1 MSRCLCTLSAF
12 NLVSVGRQ
20 NTTLDILLQCGIHYD
35 LVLGSVTLAERVTE
49 SGAVMS
55 QERKLVNSGDFIEV
69 VTSQFEVRLE
79 ETFPTYIFTQIQ
91 MQYGILLATFKR
103 NDGSVTALFKAFI
116 SWRLLMGR
124 PLRIHM
130 SAPFLNSA
138 QQSSVL
144 QATTS
149 DEQYYLFMN
158 AVIHVCFL
166 RPQQWTM
173 LKEKRSQ
180 SNPNYCSSMIGKIIC
195 IVLRPLIR
203 KCISKSIIK
212 ITT

>member
-1 MSRCLCTLSAF
+1 MSRCLCTLSALH
-12 NLVSVGRQ
+12 LVSVGRQ

-55 QERKLVNSGDFIEV
+55 KERKLVNSGDFIEV

-91 MQYGILLATFKR
+91 MQYGILLATFKH
-103 NDGSVTALFKAFI
+103 NDGSVHCLVQGFHKLET
-116 SWRLLMGR
+116 
-124 PLRIHM
+124 LRIHM
-130 SAPFLNSA
+130 SAPFLSSA

-149 DEQYYLFMN
+149 DVQCHLFMN
-158 AVIHVCFL
+158 AVIHVCIL

-180 SNPNYCSSMIGKIIC
+180 SNPNCCSCMIGKIIC

-203 KCISKSIIK
+203 KCI
-212 ITT
+212 